1 MTLVYKI
8 PINFRRKCPHTQK
21 TLHHNYSSQ
30 TVKLTVKK
38 KRATFLEIHSTLK
51 KMLQKRKVPRQ
62 INTQMASN

>member
-30 TVKLTVKK
+30 TVKLTVKTTQKKTK
-38 KRATFLEIHSTLK
+38 KRATFFLEIHSTLTKNAPK
-51 KMLQKRKVPRQ
+51 KKGSET
-62 INTQMASN
+62 N

>member
-38 KRATFLEIHSTLK
+38 KTKKRATFFWKFILPKK
-51 KMLQKRKVPRQ
+51 KMLQKKKGSET
-62 INTQMASN
+62 N